1 VFAVQSTLLL
11 AVPIAFAAAA
21 LRRRLT
27 STVIADLVDQLRG
40 GPTPEN
46 VEQAFRRVLADPD
59 LRVYYWSPDLRSYVD
74 GDGQI
79 FDESQATSSL
89 LLPVATAADEPLAV
103 IRADQALSRYPD
115 LVAAAVSVGALA
127 VENARL
133 QVAIRAQ
140 LAQVRASRARIIEA
154 GLAERQSLERDLH
167 TGALTRINTLVDSLS
182 AQKSQPAQ
190 LAGIVTYA
198 AGQLSQ
204 VATELQDI
212 ASGLH
217 PSVLSTAGL
226 VEAVCRMSQAQPI
239 PVSVDLPRRQ
249 FPANVE
255 VAAYYVISEAI
266 TNAVRHAQA
275 SRILV
280 SGVDT
285 GTTLLLT
292 VKDDGQGGANV
303 ARGTGLVGLSERL
316 HALDGDLSVLSPKGD
331 GTVLMAEIPCG

>member
-1 VFAVQSTLLL
+1 M
-11 AVPIAFAAAA
+11 
-21 LRRRLT
+21 
-27 STVIADLVDQLRG
+27 
-40 GPTPEN
+40 
-46 VEQAFRRVLADPD
+46 
-59 LRVYYWSPDLRSYVD
+59 
-74 GDGQI
+74 
-79 FDESQATSSL
+79 
-89 LLPVATAADEPLAV
+89 
-103 IRADQALSRYPD
+103 
-115 LVAAAVSVGALA
+115 
-127 VENARL
+127 
-133 QVAIRAQ
+133 
-140 LAQVRASRARIIEA
+140 
-154 GLAERQSLERDLH
+154 
-167 TGALTRINTLVDSLS
+167 
-182 AQKSQPAQ
+182 
-190 LAGIVTYA
+190 TYA

-204 VATELQDI
+204 VATELKDI

-266 TNAVRHAQA
+266 TNAVRHARA
-275 SRILV
+275 TRIHV

-316 HALDGDLSVLSPKGD
+316 HALDGDLSVLSPEGD
-331 GTVLMAEIPCG
+331 GTVLMAEIPCE